1 MLLIRNCGHGVALAK
16 HVRRYRAMKSAVNNT
31 AILHA
36 SESSAIRPEGSS
48 RMTRLRAAS
57 FSSMVTKSIDVGAT
71 WEQLQTEAR
80 AVLSERDGRGSRFG
94 LKEFVEDRILSRA
107 SFEDSL
113 SATMHAELSQ
123 VSNLDYHAMTSEIL
137 SDDGDSILESVA
149 ADLDRFLVMDP
160 AAEEGGMLKIYLF
173 FKGFHAVQCAR
184 VAHRYWNAGDKWIAS
199 ALQSDMSN
207 KFGVDIHP
215 ASQWG
220 KGITM
225 DHGTSVVVGE
235 TAVIGDNVYL
245 MHDVTL
251 GATGNSD
258 DYNRHPK
265 IGRGV
270 FLACKSTILGNI
282 TIGDGAVVGAQSL
295 VNRDVP
301 PGYTA
306 VGTPSR
312 LIAPKV
318 DEASKVK
325 VAPSGQ
331 YFPCGMFKYFC
342 CDRTTTDKQSSN
354 HQTTVAPEL
363 Q

>member
-1 MLLIRNCGHGVALAK
+1 MMIRRCGHGISFSK
-16 HVRRYRAMKSAVNNT
+16 HGHRFQVMKSA
-31 AILHA
+31 A
-36 SESSAIRPEGSS
+36 SHIANDSIIGQQKLQGSIRSP
-48 RMTRLRAAS
+48 S
-57 FSSMVTKSIDVGAT
+57 FSSLATKSIDVDKT
-71 WEQLQTEAR
+71 WERLQTEAQSMLTNR
-80 AVLSERDGRGSRFG
+80 GGRDARFG
-94 LKEFVEDRILSRA
+94 LKEFVEDRILSRP
-107 SFEDSL
+107 SFKESL
-113 SATMHAELSQ
+113 SANLHAELNQ
-123 VSNLDYHAMTSEIL
+123 VSALDYHTMASEVL
-137 SDDGDSILESVA
+137 QDDDSILESVA

-184 VAHRYWNAGDKWIAS
+184 IAHNYWNAGDKWIAS
-199 ALQSDMSN
+199 ALQSDMSDM
-207 KFGVDIHP
+207 FGVDIHP
-215 ASQWG
+215 ASKWG

-251 GATGNSD
+251 GATGTSED
-258 DYNRHPK
+258 HDRHPK

-282 TIGDGAVVGAQSL
+282 AIGDGAVVGAQSL

-312 LIAPKV
+312 LIAPKG
-318 DEASKVK
+318 DAPK

-331 YFPCGMFKYFC
+331 KLPCGMFEYKCVFSQLKS
-342 CDRTTTDKQSSN
+342 RITGTL
-354 HQTTVAPEL
+354 QTT
-363 Q
+363 

>member
-1 MLLIRNCGHGVALAK
+1 
-16 HVRRYRAMKSAVNNT
+16 MKSA
-31 AILHA
+31 A
-36 SESSAIRPEGSS
+36 SYVLSDSIIDQKVLLGSAHS
-48 RMTRLRAAS
+48 LS
-57 FSSMVTKSIDVGAT
+57 FSTLVTKSIDVDET
-71 WEQLQTEAR
+71 WERLQKEAQ
-80 AVLSERDGRGSRFG
+80 AVLTNRGGRDSRFG
-94 LKEFVEDRILSRA
+94 LKEFVEDRILSRS
-107 SFEDSL
+107 SFKDSL
-113 SATMHAELSQ
+113 SATMHAELNQ
-123 VSNLDYHAMTSEIL
+123 VSKLDYHAMTSEVL
-137 SDDGDSILESVA
+137 QDDDSILESVA

-184 VAHRYWNAGDKWIAS
+184 VAHCYWNVGDKWIAS
-199 ALQSDMSN
+199 ALQSDMSDM
-207 KFGVDIHP
+207 FGVDIHP
-215 ASQWG
+215 ASKWG

-225 DHGTSVVVGE
+225 DHGTSIVVGE

-251 GATGNSD
+251 GATGTSED
-258 DYNRHPK
+258 HDRHPK

-295 VNRDVP
+295 VNKDVP

-312 LIAPKV
+312 LIAPKG
-318 DEASKVK
+318 DAPR

-331 YFPCGMFKYFC
+331 ALPCGMFEYRCVWGHLK
-342 CDRTTTDKQSSN
+342 RRITDK
-354 HQTTVAPEL
+354 L
-363 Q
+363 QAS

>member
-1 MLLIRNCGHGVALAK
+1 MRLLRSCAPGATLSKHGF
-16 HVRRYRAMKSAVNNT
+16 RFRCTKSVVDT
-31 AILHA
+31 R
-36 SESSAIRPEGSS
+36 SAFRFD
-48 RMTRLRAAS
+48 RLGVVKQKQQHS
-57 FSSMVTKSIDVGAT
+57 LLFSSLASKSIDVGAT
-71 WEQLQTEAR
+71 WEQLQIQAE
-80 AVLSERDGRGSRFG
+80 AVLSERGGRDARFG
-94 LKEFVEDRILSRA
+94 LRDYIEDRILSRT
-107 SFEDSL
+107 SFGESL
-113 SATMHAELSQ
+113 GATMHAELNQ
-123 VSNLDYHAMTSEIL
+123 VSNLDYLTMTKEVL
-137 SDDGDSILESVA
+137 QDDASILESVA

-160 AAEEGGMLKIYLF
+160 AAEEGGLLKIYLF

-184 VAHRYWNAGDKWIAS
+184 VAHRYWNAGDKWIAA
-199 ALQSDMSN
+199 ALQSDMSD

-235 TAVIGDNVYL
+235 TAIIGDNVYL

-251 GATGNSD
+251 GATGTSED
-258 DYNRHPK
+258 HDRHPK

-282 TIGDGAVVGAQSL
+282 SVGDGATVGAQSL
-295 VNRDVP
+295 VNKDVP

-312 LIAPKV
+312 LIPPKV
-318 DEASKVK
+318 DVRK

-331 YFPCGMFKYFC
+331 AIPCGEFEYC
-342 CDRTTTDKQSSN
+342 CTTGMCSSGS
-354 HQTTVAPEL
+354 
-363 Q
+363 

>member
-1 MLLIRNCGHGVALAK
+1 MLLRSYSHVISFAK
-16 HVRRYRAMKSAVNNT
+16 RGARHRARW
-31 AILHA
+31 
-36 SESSAIRPEGSS
+36 SAINPIAKKSVFDQQESPGTMHS
-48 RMTRLRAAS
+48 LP
-57 FSSMVTKSIDVGAT
+57 FSSLVTKSIDVDAM
-71 WEQLQTEAR
+71 WEKLQTEAH
-80 AVLSERDGRGSRFG
+80 AVLSERDGRDARFG
-94 LKEFVEDRILSRA
+94 LKEFVEDRVLSRS

-113 SATMHAELSQ
+113 SAVLHAELNQ
-123 VSNLDYHAMTSEIL
+123 VSKLDYHAMASEVL
-137 SDDGDSILESVA
+137 QDDPSILESVA

-160 AAEEGGMLKIYLF
+160 AAGGILKIYLF

-184 VAHRYWNAGDKWIAS
+184 IAHNYWNAGDKWIAC
-199 ALQSDMSN
+199 ALQSDMSDM
-207 KFGVDIHP
+207 FGVDIHP
-215 ASQWG
+215 ASKWG

-251 GATGNSD
+251 GATGTSED
-258 DYNRHPK
+258 HDRHPK

-282 TIGDGAVVGAQSL
+282 KIGDGAVVGAQSL
-295 VNRDVP
+295 VNREVP

-312 LIAPKV
+312 LIAPKK
-318 DEASKVK
+318 DIPK

-331 YFPCGMFKYFC
+331 AWPCGLFEYKCIFSKCMFSKLTQQITEQYGKS
-342 CDRTTTDKQSSN
+342 REPKL
-354 HQTTVAPEL
+354 V
-363 Q
+363 

>member
-1 MLLIRNCGHGVALAK
+1 
-16 HVRRYRAMKSAVNNT
+16 MKSA
-31 AILHA
+31 A
-36 SESSAIRPEGSS
+36 SHLLNDSFVGRKISLPESSYS
-48 RMTRLRAAS
+48 TS
-57 FSSMVTKSIDVGAT
+57 FSTLVTKSIDVDET
-71 WEQLQTEAR
+71 WERLQTEAQ
-80 AVLSERDGRGSRFG
+80 AVLTNRDGRDARFG
-94 LKEFVEDRILSRA
+94 LKEFVEDRILSRS
-107 SFEDSL
+107 SFKDSL
-113 SATMHAELSQ
+113 SAIMHAELNQ
-123 VSNLDYHAMTSEIL
+123 VSKLDYHAMTSEVL
-137 SDDGDSILESVA
+137 QDDDSILESVA

-199 ALQSDMSN
+199 ALQSDMSDM
-207 KFGVDIHP
+207 FGVDIHP
-215 ASQWG
+215 ASKWG

-251 GATGNSD
+251 GATGTSED
-258 DYNRHPK
+258 HDRHPK

-295 VNRDVP
+295 VNKDVP

-312 LIAPKV
+312 LIAPKG
-318 DEASKVK
+318 DAPK

-331 YFPCGMFKYFC
+331 ALPCGMFEYRCVWGQLK
-342 CDRTTTDKQSSN
+342 RRITGKL
-354 HQTTVAPEL
+354 QTS
-363 Q
+363 

>member
-1 MLLIRNCGHGVALAK
+1 MLLRNCCHGIALAK
-16 HVRRYRAMKSAVNNT
+16 HGRRFRAMKSGVNNNAMLSGST
-31 AILHA
+31 I
-36 SESSAIRPEGSS
+36 IRPVVSGVM
-48 RMTRLRAAS
+48 RMCSAP

-71 WEQLQTEAR
+71 WEQLQTEAQ
-80 AVLSERDGRGSRFG
+80 AVLSERGGRGSRFG
-94 LKEFVEDRILSRA
+94 LRELVEDRILSRA

-113 SATMHAELSQ
+113 SATIHAELNQ
-123 VSNLDYHAMTSEIL
+123 VSNLDYHAMTSEVL
-137 SDDGDSILESVA
+137 RNDASILESVA

-160 AAEEGGMLKIYLF
+160 AAEDGGMLKIYLF

-184 VAHRYWNAGDKWIAS
+184 VANRYWNAGDKWIAS
-199 ALQSDMSN
+199 ALQSDMSD

-251 GATGNSD
+251 GATGNSED
-258 DYNRHPK
+258 HDRHPK

-282 TIGDGAVVGAQSL
+282 HVGDGAVVGAQSL
-295 VNRDVP
+295 VNKDVP

-312 LIAPKV
+312 LIAPKADV
-318 DEASKVK
+318 PK

-331 YFPCGMFKYFC
+331 YFPCGLFKYFC
-342 CDRTTTDKQSSN
+342 CDRTGKQSKY
-354 HQTTVAPEL
+354 QTMATEL

>member
-1 MLLIRNCGHGVALAK
+1 MLLRSCGFAVNFAK
-16 HVRRYRAMKSAVNNT
+16 HGRKFRGVESVVNSIGKSSIGRPV
-31 AILHA
+31 L
-36 SESSAIRPEGSS
+36 SGEMRSSP
-48 RMTRLRAAS
+48 
-57 FSSMVTKSIDVGAT
+57 FSSLVTKSIDVGET
-71 WEQLQTEAR
+71 WEQLQSDAH
-80 AVLSERDGRGSRFG
+80 AVLSENGGRDSRFG
-94 LKEFVEDRILSRA
+94 LKEFVEDRILSRS

-113 SATMHAELSQ
+113 SAMLHAELHQ
-123 VSNLDYHAMTSEIL
+123 VSNLDYNAMVGEVL
-137 SDDGDSILESVA
+137 QDDTSILECVA

-160 AAEEGGMLKIYLF
+160 AAEEGGMLKIFLF
-173 FKGFHAVQCAR
+173 FKGFQAVQCAR

-199 ALQSDMSN
+199 GLQSDMSD

-258 DYNRHPK
+258 DHDRHPK

-282 TIGDGAVVGAQSL
+282 QIGDGAVVGAQSL

-312 LIAPKV
+312 LIPPKADV
-318 DEASKVK
+318 PKM
-325 VAPSGQ
+325 APSGEAL
-331 YFPCGMFKYFC
+331 PCGQFEYRCVMGKYSAKLKNIVMGKVC
-342 CDRTTTDKQSSN
+342 PQNPGPTM
-354 HQTTVAPEL
+354 A
-363 Q
+363 